1 MAGDSHV
8 KLFIPGPVEVRPAI
22 LAAQA
27 MPMIGHRSSE
37 YASLQAR
44 ILPKLRPAFGTQGRV
59 FVVTASG
66 SGLQEAAARNCV
78 RERCLCMVNGAFSER
93 WYEIVLA
100 NGKQADAVKEPWGH
114 AVRPE
119 RVDERRRT
127 GQYDAVTVVYNE
139 TSTGV
144 FSPVPEIAAVVRRYP
159 DVLLLV
165 DAVSCAGGVDIRA
178 DEWGL
183 DVCLTSS
190 QKALALPP
198 GLALCSVSERAMQR
212 AAGVPQRG
220 WYFDF
225 LEYDKY
231 AAKNHTPA
239 TPAVSLMVALDAQ
252 LDAIAAEGWPARFAR
267 HQRLMQQV
275 HRWVEANG
283 FEFFA
288 EAGYRSPTV
297 TAVQNTRGI
306 NVGALNTYL
315 RQRGMVISDGYGPLK
330 GQTFRIAHMGD
341 VTEEEVAQ
349 LLEAM
354 TAFLKPL

>member
-1 MAGDSHV
+1 
-8 KLFIPGPVEVRPAI
+8 
-22 LAAQA
+22 
-27 MPMIGHRSSE
+27 
-37 YASLQAR
+37 
-44 ILPKLRPAFGTQGRV
+44 
-59 FVVTASG
+59 
-66 SGLQEAAARNCV
+66 
-78 RERCLCMVNGAFSER
+78 MVNGAFSER
-93 WYEIVLA
+93 WYEIMLA
-100 NGKQADAVKEPWGH
+100 NGKQADAVKETWGR
-114 AVRPE
+114 AVQPE
-119 RVDERRRT
+119 RVDERLRT

-144 FSPVPEIAAVVRRYP
+144 LSSLPEIAAIVRNYP

-212 AAGVPQRG
+212 AASVPQRG

-239 TPAVSLMVALDAQ
+239 TPAISLMVALDAQ
-252 LDAIAAEGWPARFAR
+252 LDAIAAEGWAARFAR

-275 HRWVEANG
+275 HRWVQTNG

-297 TAVQNTRGI
+297 TAVQNRRGV

-341 VTEEEVAQ
+341 VTEEEIAQ
-349 LLEAM
+349 LLEIM
-354 TAFLKPL
+354 TAFLKQS

>member
-22 LAAQA
+22 LSAQA

-37 YASLQAR
+37 YANLQAR

-78 RERCLCMVNGAFSER
+78 RERCLCMVNGAFSQR

-100 NGKQADAVKEPWGH
+100 NGKQADAVKEPWGR

-119 RVDERRRT
+119 RVDERLRT

-212 AAGVPQRG
+212 AASVPQRG

-239 TPAVSLMVALDAQ
+239 TPAVSLMVALDTQ
-252 LDAIAAEGWPARFAR
+252 LDAIAAEGWAARFAR

-297 TAVQNTRGI
+297 TAVQNKRGI

-354 TAFLKPL
+354 TAFLKQS